1 MGFIMKYLTAQK
13 NLGIVL
19 VLSLLLFST
28 MVKAQEEVP
37 QDASTEMP
45 NAVRSDR
52 FDISFHYSRWTLDL
66 VKSWFEEDL
75 VKALSDEIRD
85 EITAQIGGTHI
96 GLGREDYEQNLAFD
110 SGGANYGLEIRF
122 YPRGRE
128 GAFSLGV
135 SFEKTSMRLSV
146 KGDMTQAYD
155 NGTFAEAEA
164 EGRIELNPFTTHL
177 SFRWDLMPE
186 WRVKPYLVLGLGI
199 GLLDGEVSYIY
210 DGTYTFGGGTDPIS
224 DEDIRTLKEMEEEI
238 EFNIPN
244 VLPIFQLNLGVQA
257 EILPHMHL
265 KAEAG
270 IWNGFIFRLGVVYS
284 F

>member
-1 MGFIMKYLTAQK
+1 MKYRTAK
-13 NLGIVL
+13 KCATAALA
-19 VLSLLLFST
+19 LSLLVFPAGVS
-28 MVKAQEEVP
+28 AQEESP
-37 QDASTEMP
+37 QAAAAEKP
-45 NAVRSDR
+45 NTVKSDR
-52 FDISFHYSRWTLDL
+52 FDISFHYSLWTLDL

-85 EITAQIGGTHI
+85 EITAQIGGTHV
-96 GLGREDYEQNLAFD
+96 GLDRGSYEQDLAFD

-146 KGDMTQAYD
+146 KGDLSQTYN
-155 NGTFAEAEA
+155 NGTYAEAGA

-210 DGTYTFGGGTDPIS
+210 DGTYTWSGGTDVIG
-224 DEDIRTLKEMEEEI
+224 DEDVRTLKEMEEEI

-257 EILPHMHL
+257 EIIPHMHL

-270 IWNGFIFRLGVVYS
+270 IWDGFIFRAGAVYS